1 MLVLSK
7 QQISWDICLICIY
20 LMRIFAKAFLT
31 HIHTDG
37 FTLHL
42 IKSSPGKLLFL
53 CIYIYICMLSL
64 GLFNLAVNLNC
75 LLLYFSDSVIRAH
88 ITRFVCKWRRHCKVV
103 KQWAIVTIY
112 KYHRKEREKKM
123 LFSSIL
129 FLWIGWHRL
138 CACRSQKN
146 ERMMENWRILLAQQS
161 ALYIF
166 IGLSSGS
173 IDLNRCSFIV
183 RLIHYVPLFLLLA
196 LLLLWLAIDTNIHD
210 VLRLVTITFRKVSK
224 ENDSDCA
231 NGMVVR

>member
-1 MLVLSK
+1 MNNELTTFHARDESERAHATHTFRFNPIQLTFFSLLLTESLLIQRLMLVLSK

-88 ITRFVCKWRRHCKVV
+88 ITRFVCK
-103 KQWAIVTIY
+103 
-112 KYHRKEREKKM
+112 
-123 LFSSIL
+123 
-129 FLWIGWHRL
+129 
-138 CACRSQKN
+138 
-146 ERMMENWRILLAQQS
+146 
-161 ALYIF
+161 
-166 IGLSSGS
+166 
-173 IDLNRCSFIV
+173 
-183 RLIHYVPLFLLLA
+183 
-196 LLLLWLAIDTNIHD
+196 
-210 VLRLVTITFRKVSK
+210 
-224 ENDSDCA
+224 
-231 NGMVVR
+231 